1 LNLRMNTGV
10 NPDARC
16 LWMRL
21 CLVVSVLCFFA
32 SPAFTA
38 DTRPSFRRAEVVDLM
53 EKVCDYQIA
62 HPWPFANDKNKDWE
76 RSTFYIG
83 VMATYRTTRASRFLN
98 QALKWSR
105 DNHWAIDSTTGVHA
119 DEMTAGQVYLDL
131 YFLKPD
137 PKRIDGLRKYADREV
152 ANGERGRVIWDYIDA
167 LFVAPPA
174 LAGLAAATGEQK
186 YLDYMNWMFW
196 DVADLLYDRKAGLF
210 YRDKSYN
217 PKRAKNGKKVFWSRG
232 NGWVIGGIP
241 LILQYL
247 PKNNPRRGQYISL
260 LQTMASSIARLQQP
274 DGLWRTSL
282 LDPKE
287 FPAPETSGTSFFCYA
302 MAWGINHG
310 LLPRKQYLPVVERAW
325 NGLANSV
332 HSDGKLGWVQEPN
345 KEPGLVTTEDTQEY
359 GVGAF
364 LLAGSE
370 VARLAR

>member
-1 LNLRMNTGV
+1 MNTGV

-16 LWMRL
+16 LWMKLWLVVPVL
-21 CLVVSVLCFFA
+21 CLFA
-32 SPAFTA
+32 SPVFPANI
-38 DTRPSFRRAEVVDLM
+38 RPSFRRAEVVDLM

-62 HPWPFANDKNKDWE
+62 HPWPFAADKIKDWE

-83 VMATYRTTRASRFLN
+83 VMATYRTTKAPRFLN

-105 DNHWAIDSTTGVHA
+105 ANHWETDSILGVHA

-131 YFLKPD
+131 YFLKRD
-137 PKRIDGLRKYADREV
+137 PKRIDGLRKYVDSEI
-152 ANGERGRVIWDYIDA
+152 ANGERGRDIWDYSDT

-186 YLDYMNWMFW
+186 YLDYMNWMYW
-196 DVADLLYDRKAGLF
+196 DVVDLLYDKKAGLF
-210 YRDKSYN
+210 YRDKSFI
-217 PKRAKNGKKVFWSRG
+217 PKRAKNGRKVFWSRG

-247 PKNNPRRGQYISL
+247 PKKNPRRGQYISL
-260 LQTMASSIARLQQP
+260 LQTMAASIAKLQQP

-282 LDPKE
+282 LDPEE
-287 FPAPETSGTSFFCYA
+287 FPAPETSGSSFFCYV

-310 LLPRKQYLPVVERAW
+310 LLPRNQYLPVVERAW

-345 KEPGLVTTEDTQEY
+345 KQPGLVSAEDTQEY

-370 VARLAR
+370 VAKLAR

>member
-1 LNLRMNTGV
+1 MPTGV
-10 NPDARC
+10 NLDARH
-16 LWMRL
+16 LRMKLGLVVPVL
-21 CLVVSVLCFFA
+21 CLFA

-38 DTRPSFRRAEVVDLM
+38 DTRPSLQRAEVVDLM

-62 HPWPFANDKNKDWE
+62 HPWPFADDKNKDWE

-83 VMATYRTTRASRFLN
+83 VMATYRTTWEPRFLN
-98 QALKWSR
+98 QALEWSR
-105 DNHWAIDSTTGVHA
+105 DNHWAIDSTPGVHA
-119 DEMTAGQVYLDL
+119 DEMTAGQVYLGL
-131 YFLKPD
+131 YFLERD
-137 PKRIDGLRKYADREV
+137 PKRIDGLRKYADREI
-152 ANGERGRVIWDYIDA
+152 ANGERGRAIWDYIDA

-174 LAGLAAATGEQK
+174 LAGLSAATGEQK
-186 YLDYMNWMFW
+186 YLDYMNWMSW

-210 YRDKSYN
+210 YRDKSFI

-247 PKNNPRRGQYISL
+247 PKNNPRRGQYLSL

-287 FPAPETSGTSFFCYA
+287 FPAPDTSGTAFFCYA
-302 MAWGINHG
+302 MAWGINNG
-310 LLPRKQYLPVVERAW
+310 LLPRRQYLPVVERAW

-332 HSDGKLGWVQEPN
+332 HLDGKLGWVQEPN
-345 KEPGLVTTEDTQEY
+345 KEPGLVTAEDSQEY